1 MPPPPGPCK
10 FDSINFHN
18 AAFSSRLATNSFW
31 QYEIRDTLLVC
42 LRHFQYV
49 ACWLHAFTNQVLCPP
64 GENKESGELLRD
76 YEIYVNTLESRTP
89 LLTLMLGTEVEGKTL
104 EATLKCGAG
113 ANAGIADV
121 EELFDIP
128 RLTARIGEFTTC
140 GGREALG
147 DAKKGILDE
156 IKRCRR
162 VCADIMKSAMDLKRA
177 SEMRT
182 KREERIR
189 ATSEKKAQKQS
200 EAAAKAVAAKTVGKQ
215 GRPKGPKASL
225 P

>member
-1 MPPPPGPCK
+1 
-10 FDSINFHN
+10 
-18 AAFSSRLATNSFW
+18 
-31 QYEIRDTLLVC
+31 
-42 LRHFQYV
+42 
-49 ACWLHAFTNQVLCPP
+49 
-64 GENKESGELLRD
+64 
-76 YEIYVNTLESRTP
+76 
-89 LLTLMLGTEVEGKTL
+89 MLGTEVEGKTL

-200 EAAAKAVAAKTVGKQ
+200 EVVAKAVAAKTVGKQ